1 MTDRVVPL
9 RHNRDFLLLWSGSAV
24 SILGSRASGMAYPL
38 LVLALT
44 GSIVDAGLVGF
55 VTMLP
60 VLLFQIPAGM
70 LVDLWDRKRVM
81 IWCDVLRALVITTI
95 VVAVLA
101 DRLTLPH
108 ILLVG
113 IVEATLSVAHGLAAS
128 AAVPNVVHSSQ
139 LTVALS
145 RNEARERGAMMLG
158 QPLGGILFGIGRAV
172 PFLFDVVSYLVSLV
186 TLLLIRKDFQTE
198 RTGERKR
205 MRTELTE
212 GVRWL
217 LRQPFLRTTT
227 ILVAG
232 SNLLF
237 QALFLTVIVLAGNI
251 GATPGA
257 IGLMFGIAS
266 VGGVLG
272 SLVAP
277 AAERRL
283 SMKVVVIGVNWVWAL
298 MVPVIL
304 LVRDPY
310 LLGAVYALMCFVGP
324 VWNVVISA
332 YQLAITPDRI
342 QGRVIGAASMVA
354 FGAIPVGSLV
364 GGLLLGSVGARTT
377 VWILAVFMVFIATV
391 ATVNRAIRAAP
402 SLGSL
407 ESKSTNTELSHT
419 KENV

>member
-1 MTDRVVPL
+1 MAEPVAPL
-9 RHNRDFLLLWSGSAV
+9 RHNRDFLLLWTGSAV

-44 GSIVDAGLVGF
+44 GSVVDAGLVGF

-60 VLLFQIPAGM
+60 ILLFQVPAGM
-70 LVDLWDRKRVM
+70 LVDLRDRKRVM
-81 IWCDVLRALVITTI
+81 IWCDVLRALVIASI
-95 VVAVLA
+95 VVALA
-101 DRLTLPH
+101 AGRLTLPH

-113 IVEATLSVAHGLAAS
+113 VVEGTLSVAHGLAAS
-128 AAVPNVVHSSQ
+128 AAVPHVVHPSQ

-172 PFLFDVVSYLVSLV
+172 PFLFDAVTYLVSLV
-186 TLLLIRKDFQTE
+186 TLLMIRKDFQAP
-198 RTGERKR
+198 RAGERKR

-217 LRQPFLRTTT
+217 ARQPFLRTTT
-227 ILVAG
+227 LLVAG

-237 QALFLTVIVLAGNI
+237 QALFLTVIVIAGDI
-251 GATPGA
+251 GASPGA
-257 IGLMFGIAS
+257 IGFMFGIAS

-283 SMKVVVIGVNWVWAL
+283 SMRVVIIGVNWVWAL
-298 MVPVIL
+298 LVP
-304 LVRDPY
+304 LVLVARDPY
-310 LLGAVYALMCFVGP
+310 LLGAVYALMCFAGP

-332 YQLAITPDRI
+332 YQLAVTPDGIR
-342 QGRVIGAASMVA
+342 GRVLGAASMVA
-354 FGAIPVGSLV
+354 FGAIPLGSLA
-364 GGLLLGSVGARTT
+364 GGLLLGSVGTRTT
-377 VWILAVFMVFIATV
+377 VWVLTVFMVFIAAV
-391 ATVNRAIRAAP
+391 ATVNRAVRAAP
-402 SLGSL
+402 ALGSR
-407 ESKSTNTELSHT
+407 EPAATEPDT
-419 KENV
+419 EFVAQ

>member
-1 MTDRVVPL
+1 MTDPVVPL

-44 GSIVDAGLVGF
+44 GSVVDAGLVGF

-60 VLLFQIPAGM
+60 ILLLQVPAGM
-70 LVDLWDRKRVM
+70 LVDFWDRKRVM
-81 IWCDVLRALVITTI
+81 IWCDILRALAITTI
-95 VVAVLA
+95 VAAVVA

-108 ILLVG
+108 IMLVG
-113 IVEATLSVAHGLAAS
+113 IIEATLSVAFGLASS
-128 AAVPNVVHSSQ
+128 AAVPHVVHPSQ

-145 RNEARERGAMMLG
+145 RNEARERGAMMVG

-172 PFLFDVVSYLVSLV
+172 PFLFDVLSYLVSLV
-186 TLLLIRKDFQTE
+186 TLLLIKRDFQAE

-212 GVRWL
+212 GIRWL

-237 QALFLTVIVLAGNI
+237 QALFLTVIVIAGDL

-257 IGLMFGIAS
+257 IGLMFGIAAA
-266 VGGVLG
+266 GGVLG

-283 SMKVVVIGVNWVWAL
+283 SMKVVVIGVNWAWAL
-298 MVPVIL
+298 LVPLVL
-304 LVRDPY
+304 VVRDPY

-332 YQLAITPDRI
+332 YQLAITPDSI

-354 FGAIPVGSLV
+354 FGAIPLGSLV
-364 GGLLLGSVGARTT
+364 GGLLLGSVGERTT
-377 VWILAVFMVFIATV
+377 VWLLSIFMVFIATV

-402 SLGSL
+402 SLGSQ
-407 ESKSTNTELSHT
+407 EPRATELSHS

>member
-1 MTDRVVPL
+1 MTEPVAPL

-38 LVLALT
+38 LVLSLT
-44 GSIVDAGLVGF
+44 GSVVDAGLVGF

-60 VLLFQIPAGM
+60 HLLVQVPAGM
-70 LVDLWDRKRVM
+70 LVDLWNRKRVM
-81 IWCDVLRALVITTI
+81 IWCDILRVLAIASIVAAL
-95 VVAVLA
+95 AA
-101 DRLTLPH
+101 DRLVLPH
-108 ILLVG
+108 ILIVG
-113 IVEATLSVAHGLAAS
+113 IIEGTLSVAHGLASS
-128 AAVPNVVHSSQ
+128 AAVPHVVHTSQ
-139 LTVALS
+139 LTVAVS

-158 QPLGGILFGIGRAV
+158 QPLGGLLFGLGRIV
-172 PFLFDVVSYLVSLV
+172 PFVFDALTYLVSLV
-186 TLLLIRKDFQTE
+186 TLLFIKKDFQAE

-212 GVRWL
+212 GIRWL
-217 LRQPFLRTTT
+217 LHQPFLRTTT

-237 QALFLTVIVLAGNI
+237 QALFLTVIVIAADI

-257 IGLMFGIAS
+257 IGLMFGIAA

-283 SMKVVVIGVNWVWAL
+283 SMRAVVVGVNWVWAL
-298 MVPVIL
+298 LVPLVL
-304 LVRDPY
+304 VVRDPY
-310 LLGAVYALMCFVGP
+310 LLGSVYALMCFVGP

-332 YQLAITPDRI
+332 YQLAITPDNI

-364 GGLLLGSVGARTT
+364 GGLLLGWVGPQTT
-377 VWILAVFMVFIATV
+377 VWVLTIFMVFIAMV
-391 ATVNRAIRAAP
+391 ATVNGAVRAAP
-402 SLGSL
+402 TLGSR
-407 ESKSTNTELSHT
+407 ERKTTDTEF
-419 KENV
+419 VAQ

>member
-1 MTDRVVPL
+1 MTEPVAPL

-24 SILGSRASGMAYPL
+24 SVLGSRASAMAYPL
-38 LVLALT
+38 LVLSLT
-44 GSIVDAGLVGF
+44 GSVVDAGLVGF

-60 VLLFQIPAGM
+60 HLLVQVPAGM
-70 LVDLWDRKRVM
+70 LVDLWNRKRVM
-81 IWCDVLRALVITTI
+81 IWCDVLRALVIATL
-95 VVAVLA
+95 VAALA
-101 DRLTLPH
+101 VDRLVLPH

-128 AAVPNVVHSSQ
+128 AAVPHVVHTSQ
-139 LTVALS
+139 LTVAVS

-158 QPLGGILFGIGRAV
+158 QPLGGILFGIGRVV
-172 PFLFDVVSYLVSLV
+172 PFLFDALTYLVSLV
-186 TLLLIRKDFQTE
+186 TLLFIKKDFQAP
-198 RTGERKR
+198 RTGERRR

-217 LRQPFLRTTT
+217 ARQPFLRTTT

-237 QALFLTVIVLAGNI
+237 QALFLTVIVIAGDL

-257 IGLMFGIAS
+257 IGLMFGIAA

-298 MVPVIL
+298 LVPLVL
-304 LVRDPY
+304 VVRDPY

-332 YQLAITPDRI
+332 YQLAITPDSI

-354 FGAIPVGSLV
+354 FGAIPLGSLV
-364 GGLLLGSVGARTT
+364 GGLLLGSVGTRTT
-377 VWILAVFMVFIATV
+377 VWVLTIFMVFIATV
-391 ATVNRAIRAAP
+391 ATVNRAVRAAP
-402 SLGSL
+402 ALGSRL
-407 ESKSTNTELSHT
+407 PRATDTEFAAQ
-419 KENV
+419 

>member
-1 MTDRVVPL
+1 MTGPVAPL

-24 SILGSRASGMAYPL
+24 SILGSRTSGMAYPL

-44 GSIVDAGLVGF
+44 GSVFDAGLVGF

-60 VLLFQIPAGM
+60 YLLVQVPAGM

-81 IWCDVLRALVITTI
+81 IWCDILRALAIASI
-95 VVAVLA
+95 VAALAV
-101 DRLTLPH
+101 DRLTLPQ

-113 IVEATLSVAHGLAAS
+113 VIEGTLSVAHGLAAS
-128 AAVPNVVHSSQ
+128 AAVPHVVHQSQ

-172 PFLFDVVSYLVSLV
+172 PFLFDTLTYLVSLV
-186 TLLLIRKDFQTE
+186 TLLLIKKDFQTE
-198 RTGERKR
+198 RTRERKR

-212 GVRWL
+212 GIRWL
-217 LRQPFLRTTT
+217 ARQPFLRTTT

-237 QALFLTVIVLAGNI
+237 QVLFLTVIVIAADI

-257 IGLMFGIAS
+257 IGLMFGIAA

-277 AAERRL
+277 TAERRL

-298 MVPVIL
+298 LVPLVL
-304 LVRDPY
+304 VVRDPY
-310 LLGAVYALMCFVGP
+310 LLGSVYALMCFVGP
-324 VWNVVISA
+324 VWNVVITA
-332 YQLAITPDRI
+332 YQLAITPDGIR
-342 QGRVIGAASMVA
+342 GRVIGAASMMA
-354 FGAIPVGSLV
+354 FGAIPLGSLV
-364 GGLLLGSVGARTT
+364 GGLLLGWVGARTT
-377 VWILAVFMVFIATV
+377 VWVLTIFMVFIAMV
-391 ATVNRAIRAAP
+391 ATVNRAVRAAP
-402 SLGSL
+402 ALGSQDPRAA
-407 ESKSTNTELSHT
+407 ELSHS
-419 KENV
+419 KEKV

>member
-1 MTDRVVPL
+1 MTNPVAPL

-44 GSIVDAGLVGF
+44 GSVVDAGLVGF

-60 VLLFQIPAGM
+60 ILLVQVPAGM

-81 IWCDVLRALVITTI
+81 IWCDILRALVIATI
-95 VVAVLA
+95 VVALAA
-101 DRLTLPH
+101 DRLTLPQ

-113 IVEATLSVAHGLAAS
+113 IVESTLSVAHGLASS
-128 AAVPNVVHSSQ
+128 AAVPNVVHPSQ

-158 QPLGGILFGIGRAV
+158 QPLGGLLFGIGRAV
-172 PFLFDVVSYLVSLV
+172 PFLFDALTYLVSLV
-186 TLLLIRKDFQTE
+186 TLLFIKKDFQTE
-198 RTGERKR
+198 RTAERKR

-237 QALFLTVIVLAGNI
+237 QALFLTVIVIASDI
-251 GATPGA
+251 GATSGA
-257 IGLMFGIAS
+257 IGLMFGIAA

-277 AAERRL
+277 AVERRL

-298 MVPVIL
+298 LVPLVL
-304 LVRDPY
+304 VVRDPY
-310 LLGAVYALMCFVGP
+310 LLGSVYALMCFVGP
-324 VWNVVISA
+324 MWNVVISA
-332 YQLAITPDRI
+332 YQLAITPDSI

-354 FGAIPVGSLV
+354 FGAIPLGSLV
-364 GGLLLGSVGARTT
+364 GGLLLGWVGARTT
-377 VWILAVFMVFIATV
+377 VWVLTIFMVFIAMV
-391 ATVNRAIRAAP
+391 ATVNRAVRAAP
-402 SLGSL
+402 ALSSQ
-407 ESKSTNTELSHT
+407 EPRATELSQS
-419 KENV
+419 KEKV

>member
-1 MTDRVVPL
+1 MTDAVPPL

-38 LVLALT
+38 LVLSLT
-44 GSIVDAGLVGF
+44 GSVVDAGLVGF

-60 VLLFQIPAGM
+60 HLLVQVPAGM
-70 LVDLWDRKRVM
+70 LVDLWNRKRVM
-81 IWCDVLRALVITTI
+81 IWCDVLRALAIASV
-95 VVAVLA
+95 VVALAA
-101 DRLTLPH
+101 DRLVLPH

-113 IVEATLSVAHGLAAS
+113 IIEGTLSVAYGIAAS
-128 AAVPNVVHSSQ
+128 AAVPHVVHSSQ

-158 QPLGGILFGIGRAV
+158 QPLGGLLFGIGRVV
-172 PFLFDVVSYLVSLV
+172 PFLFDALTYLVSLV
-186 TLLLIRKDFQTE
+186 TLLFIKKDFQVARTE
-198 RTGERKR
+198 KR
-205 MRTELTE
+205 EPMRTELTA
-212 GVRWL
+212 GIRWL
-217 LRQPFLRTTT
+217 ARQPFLRTTT

-237 QALFLTVIVLAGNI
+237 QALFLTVIVIAADL

-257 IGLMFGIAS
+257 IGLMFGIAA

-283 SMKVVVIGVNWVWAL
+283 SMKVVVIGVNWVWAVL
-298 MVPVIL
+298 VPLVL
-304 LVRDPY
+304 VVRDPY

-332 YQLAITPDRI
+332 YQLAVTPDRI

-354 FGAIPVGSLV
+354 FGAIPLGSLV
-364 GGLLLGSVGARTT
+364 GGLLLGWLGTRPT
-377 VWILAVFMVFIATV
+377 VWVLTIFMVSIAMV
-391 ATVNRAIRAAP
+391 ATVNRAVRAAP
-402 SLGSL
+402 ALGGQ
-407 ESKSTNTELSHT
+407 EPRAMDTEF
-419 KENV
+419 VAQ

>member
-1 MTDRVVPL
+1 MTDPVVPL
-9 RHNRDFLLLWSGSAV
+9 RRNRDFLLLWSGSAV
-24 SILGSRASGMAYPL
+24 SILGSRASSMAYPL

-44 GSIVDAGLVGF
+44 GSVVDAGIVGF

-60 VLLFQIPAGM
+60 ILLVQVPAGM

-81 IWCDVLRALVITTI
+81 IWCDILRALVITTI
-95 VVAVLA
+95 VAAVVV

-113 IVEATLSVAHGLAAS
+113 VIEATLSVAHGLAAS
-128 AAVPNVVHSSQ
+128 AAVPRVVHSSQ

-145 RNEARERGAMMLG
+145 RNEARERGAMMVG

-172 PFLFDVVSYLVSLV
+172 PFLFDVLTYLVSLV
-186 TLLLIRKDFQTE
+186 TLLLIKKDFQVA

-212 GVRWL
+212 GIRWL

-227 ILVAG
+227 VLVAG

-237 QALFLTVIVLAGNI
+237 QALFLTVIVIAGDI

-272 SLVAP
+272 SLIAP
-277 AAERRL
+277 TAERRL

-298 MVPVIL
+298 LVPLVL
-304 LVRDPY
+304 VVRDPY

-332 YQLAITPDRI
+332 YQLAITPDSI
-342 QGRVIGAASMVA
+342 QGRVIGAASTVA
-354 FGAIPVGSLV
+354 FGAIPLGSLI
-364 GGLLLGSVGARTT
+364 GGLLLGSVGTRTT
-377 VWILAVFMVFIATV
+377 VWILTIFMLFIATV
-391 ATVNRAIRAAP
+391 ATVNRAVRAAP
-402 SLGSL
+402 SLGGL
-407 ESKSTNTELSHT
+407 EPRETDPELSHS

>member
-1 MTDRVVPL
+1 MTDAVAPL

-24 SILGSRASGMAYPL
+24 SVLGSRTSGMAYPL
-38 LVLALT
+38 LVLSLT
-44 GSIVDAGLVGF
+44 GSVVDAGLVGF

-60 VLLFQIPAGM
+60 HLLVQVPAGM
-70 LVDLWDRKRVM
+70 LVDLWNRKRVM
-81 IWCDVLRALVITTI
+81 ICCDILRALAIATI
-95 VVAVLA
+95 VVALAA
-101 DRLTLPH
+101 DRLVLAH

-113 IVEATLSVAHGLAAS
+113 IIEGTLSVAHGLAAS
-128 AAVPNVVHSSQ
+128 AAVPHVVHTSQ
-139 LTVALS
+139 LTTALS

-158 QPLGGILFGIGRAV
+158 QPLGGILFGIGRVV
-172 PFLFDVVSYLVSLV
+172 PFLFDTLTYLVSLV
-186 TLLLIRKDFQTE
+186 TLLLIKKDFQAA

-212 GVRWL
+212 GIRWL

-237 QALFLTVIVLAGNI
+237 QALFLTVIVQADDL

-257 IGLMFGIAS
+257 IGLMFGIAA

-298 MVPVIL
+298 LVPLMLV
-304 LVRDPY
+304 VRDPY
-310 LLGAVYALMCFVGP
+310 LLGSVYALMCFVGP

-332 YQLAITPDRI
+332 YQLAITPDAIR
-342 QGRVIGAASMVA
+342 GRVIGAASMVA
-354 FGAIPVGSLV
+354 FGAIPLGSLV
-364 GGLLLGSVGARTT
+364 GGLLLGWAGTRTT
-377 VWILAVFMVFIATV
+377 VWVLTIFMVFIATV
-391 ATVNRAIRAAP
+391 ATVNRAVRAAP
-402 SLGSL
+402 GIGGL
-407 ESKSTNTELSHT
+407 EPKATDQEFAAQ
-419 KENV
+419 

>member
-1 MTDRVVPL
+1 MTNPVVPL

-24 SILGSRASGMAYPL
+24 STLGSRASGMAYPL

-44 GSIVDAGLVGF
+44 GSVVDAGLVGF

-60 VLLFQIPAGM
+60 ILLVQVPAGM

-81 IWCDVLRALVITTI
+81 IWCDILRALAIATI
-95 VVAVLA
+95 VAALAV
-101 DRLTLPH
+101 DRLTLPQ
-108 ILLVG
+108 ILLIGV
-113 IVEATLSVAHGLAAS
+113 IESTLSVAHGLAAS
-128 AAVPNVVHSSQ
+128 AAVPNVVHPSQ

-158 QPLGGILFGIGRAV
+158 QPLGGLLFGIGRAV
-172 PFLFDVVSYLVSLV
+172 PFLFDALTYLVSLG
-186 TLLLIRKDFQTE
+186 TLLFIKKDFQIE

-212 GVRWL
+212 GIRWL
-217 LRQPFLRTTT
+217 LHQPFLRTTT

-237 QALFLTVIVLAGNI
+237 QALFLTVIVIATDI
-251 GATPGA
+251 GATSGA
-257 IGLMFGIAS
+257 IGIMFGIAA

-277 AAERRL
+277 AVERRL
-283 SMKVVVIGVNWVWAL
+283 SMKVVVIGVNWVWAAL
-298 MVPVIL
+298 VPLVL
-304 LVRDPY
+304 VVRDPY

-324 VWNVVISA
+324 MWNVVISA
-332 YQLAITPDRI
+332 YQLAITPDSI

-354 FGAIPVGSLV
+354 FGAIPLGSLV
-364 GGLLLGSVGARTT
+364 GGLLLGWVGARTT
-377 VWILAVFMVFIATV
+377 VWLLTIFMVFIAMV
-391 ATVNRAIRAAP
+391 ATVNRAVRAAP
-402 SLGSL
+402 ALRSR
-407 ESKSTNTELSHT
+407 EPRVAELSHSEE
-419 KENV
+419 KV

>member
-1 MTDRVVPL
+1 MTEPVVPL

-24 SILGSRASGMAYPL
+24 SILGSRASSIAYPL
-38 LVLALT
+38 LVLSLT
-44 GSIVDAGLVGF
+44 GSVVDAGLVGF

-60 VLLFQIPAGM
+60 YLLVQVPAGM

-81 IWCDVLRALVITTI
+81 IWCDILRALAIATI
-95 VVAVLA
+95 VAALAVDL
-101 DRLTLPH
+101 LILPH

-113 IVEATLSVAHGLAAS
+113 VIEGTLSVAHGLASS
-128 AAVPNVVHSSQ
+128 AAVPNVVHPSQ

-158 QPLGGILFGIGRAV
+158 QPLGGLLFGIGRAV
-172 PFLFDVVSYLVSLV
+172 PFLFDAITYLVSLA
-186 TLLLIRKDFQTE
+186 TLLFVRKDFQLE
-198 RTGERKR
+198 RTEERKR

-227 ILVAG
+227 LLVAG

-237 QALFLTVIVLAGNI
+237 QALFLTVIVIATDI
-251 GATPGA
+251 GASAGA
-257 IGLMFGIAS
+257 IGFMFGIAS

-277 AAERRL
+277 AVERRL
-283 SMKVVVIGVNWVWAL
+283 SMKVVVIGVNWVWAAL
-298 MVPVIL
+298 VPLVL
-304 LVRDPY
+304 VVRDPY

-324 VWNVVISA
+324 MWNVVISA
-332 YQLAITPDRI
+332 YQLAITPDAI

-354 FGAIPVGSLV
+354 FGAIPLGSLI
-364 GGLLLGSVGARTT
+364 GGLLLGWAGAQAT
-377 VWILAVFMVFIATV
+377 VWVLTIFMVFIAMV
-391 ATVNRAIRAAP
+391 ATVNRAVRAAP
-402 SLGSL
+402 TLGSR
-407 ESKSTNTELSHT
+407 ESRVLSHSEE
-419 KENV
+419 KV

>member
-1 MTDRVVPL
+1 MTDAVPPL
-9 RHNRDFLLLWSGSAV
+9 RHNRDFLLLWTGSAV

-44 GSIVDAGLVGF
+44 GSVVDAGLVGF

-60 VLLFQIPAGM
+60 HLLVQVPAGM

-81 IWCDVLRALVITTI
+81 IWCDILRALAIASI
-95 VVAVLA
+95 VAALAV

-113 IVEATLSVAHGLAAS
+113 VVEGTLSVAHGLASS
-128 AAVPNVVHSSQ
+128 AAVPHVVHPSQ
-139 LTVALS
+139 LMVALS
-145 RNEARERGAMMLG
+145 RNEARERGAMMVG
-158 QPLGGILFGIGRAV
+158 QPLGGILFGLGRAV
-172 PFLFDVVSYLVSLV
+172 PFVFDALTYLVSLV
-186 TLLLIRKDFQTE
+186 TLLFIKKDFQVE

-212 GVRWL
+212 GIRWL
-217 LRQPFLRTTT
+217 ARQPFLRTTT

-237 QALFLTVIVLAGNI
+237 QVLFLTVIVIAADL

-257 IGLMFGIAS
+257 IGVMFGIAAA
-266 VGGVLG
+266 GGVLG

-277 AAERRL
+277 AVERRL

-298 MVPVIL
+298 LVPVVL
-304 LVRDPY
+304 VVRDPY

-332 YQLAITPDRI
+332 YQLAITPDSI

-354 FGAIPVGSLV
+354 FGAIPLGSLV
-364 GGLLLGSVGARTT
+364 GGLLLGWVGTRTT
-377 VWILAVFMVFIATV
+377 VWVLTVFMVFIAVV
-391 ATVNRAIRAAP
+391 ATVNRAVRAAP
-402 SLGSL
+402 GLGDR
-407 ESKSTNTELSHT
+407 EQRATDTEF
-419 KENV
+419 VAQ

>member
-1 MTDRVVPL
+1 MTDAVPPL

-38 LVLALT
+38 LVLSLT
-44 GSIVDAGLVGF
+44 GSVVAAGLVGF

-60 VLLFQIPAGM
+60 HLLVQVPAGM
-70 LVDLWDRKRVM
+70 LVDLWNRKRVM
-81 IWCDVLRALVITTI
+81 IWCDVLRALTI
-95 VVAVLA
+95 ASVVVALAA
-101 DRLTLPH
+101 DRLFLPH
-108 ILLVG
+108 ILLAG
-113 IVEATLSVAHGLAAS
+113 IIEGTLSVAHGIAAS
-128 AAVPNVVHSSQ
+128 AAVPHVVHSSQ

-158 QPLGGILFGIGRAV
+158 QPLGGLLFGIGRVV
-172 PFLFDVVSYLVSLV
+172 PFLFDALTYLVSLA
-186 TLLLIRKDFQTE
+186 TLLLIKRDFQVA

-212 GVRWL
+212 GIRWL
-217 LRQPFLRTTT
+217 ARQPFLRTTT

-237 QALFLTVIVLAGNI
+237 QALFLTVIVIAADL

-257 IGLMFGIAS
+257 IGLMFGIAA

-283 SMKVVVIGVNWVWAL
+283 SMKVVVIGVNWVWAAL
-298 MVPVIL
+298 VPLVL
-304 LVRDPY
+304 VVRDPY

-324 VWNVVISA
+324 VWNVVVSA
-332 YQLAITPDRI
+332 YQLAVTPDRI
-342 QGRVIGAASMVA
+342 QGRVIGAASTVA
-354 FGAIPVGSLV
+354 FGAIPLGSLV
-364 GGLLLGSVGARTT
+364 GGLLLGWLGTRPT
-377 VWILAVFMVFIATV
+377 VWVLTIFMVSIAMV
-391 ATVNRAIRAAP
+391 ATVNRAVRAAP
-402 SLGSL
+402 TLGGQ
-407 ESKSTNTELSHT
+407 EPRAVNTEF
-419 KENV
+419 VAQ